1 MENKTLEQNE
11 NLIAGIVGAFLFSLA
26 GAVIYFLLYMVG
38 YIASISGLIGVV
50 CAIKGYAI
58 FSKKESIKGIVI
70 ASVIALF
77 VMVLAW
83 YFSISYEI
91 YDSYQT
97 ALAEGEIA
105 FTVSFLEA
113 VRVTP
118 DFLAIDEVAAECFKD
133 LALSLLFAVI
143 GAGGYV
149 YTKIK
154 NAKNASVAAS
164 AAPAVQADASEEA
177 TEDKE
182 TIE

>member
-11 NLIAGIVGAFLFSLA
+11 NMIAGIVGAFLFSLA
-26 GAVIYFLLYMVG
+26 GGVIYFLLYMVG
-38 YIASISGLIGVV
+38 YIASISGLVGVV
-50 CAIKGYAI
+50 CAIKGYTI
-58 FSKKESIKGIVI
+58 FAKKESIKGIVI
-70 ASVIALF
+70 ASLIALL

-83 YFSISYEI
+83 YFSLSYSI

-97 ALAEGEIA
+97 YFANGEVG
-105 FTVSFLEA
+105 FTVSFLDA

-118 DFLAIDEVAAECFKD
+118 DFLAVDEVAAECFKD
-133 LALSLLFAVI
+133 LALSLLFGVI

-154 NAKNASVAAS
+154 NAKNAPVAAS
-164 AAPAVQADASEEA
+164 AAPAVQPEA
-177 TEDKE
+177 TEEAHEENE